1 MAAGRR
7 NRRAMARPRYDS
19 GDLGGHEVGGEQTC
33 AARHAAH
40 HTRGQRPRTRS
51 DLFRGNLPA
60 DERGREQEERGATR
74 QDEEGAPEAVGD
86 DDSTGRDRAIATGI
100 TDFVRRAVSAGVG
113 AASRSKDDIMRVAAG
128 EMRNWL
134 EHLNLN
140 EELAKALAK
149 LVIEVKTE
157 IRFRPTEDG
166 KLVPETTNDIKVKP
180 GK

>member
-1 MAAGRR
+1 MSEDGNKKSAGGT
-7 NRRAMARPRYDS
+7 D
-19 GDLGGHEVGGEQTC
+19 D
-33 AARHAAH
+33 
-40 HTRGQRPRTRS
+40 
-51 DLFRGNLPA
+51 
-60 DERGREQEERGATR
+60 
-74 QDEEGAPEAVGD
+74 EGAPEAVGD
-86 DDSTGRDRAIATGI
+86 DDPTGRAEDRTGI

-113 AASRSKDDIMRVAAG
+113 AASRSKDDIMRAAAG

-140 EELAKALAK
+140 EELGKALAK

-180 GK
+180 PVK